1 MTHGSLAFLLG
12 LGSDEA
18 QDGADAAR
26 AVREEEASP
35 DGGSGLR
42 RGRPLSN
49 RCCRDEALRSRQH
62 RSSERSSGQGTERGS
77 WDRLAPRRGAHALPE
92 EIALPRHVR
101 GTRWLGQG
109 RLELGR
115 GNHRDLPGRG
125 EAFQAIRRE
134 NTSDW
139 KVLCRDREGAV
150 TGGLIRVCSMWEGAG
165 VGHRSR
171 KGRENVWRSWRV

>member
-1 MTHGSLAFLLG
+1 M
-12 LGSDEA
+12 E
-18 QDGADAAR
+18 QM
-26 AVREEEASP
+26 
-35 DGGSGLR
+35 R
-42 RGRPLSN
+42 RGRCGRRKCLQMVGMVSGVAGPPSN
-49 RCCRDEALRSRQH
+49 RCCRDEALQSRQH

-77 WDRLAPRRGAHALPE
+77 WDRLAPRRGAHALLE

-139 KVLCRDREGAV
+139 KFLCRDREGAV
-150 TGGLIRVCSMWEGAG
+150 IGLFGGSYGFAVCGRGAG